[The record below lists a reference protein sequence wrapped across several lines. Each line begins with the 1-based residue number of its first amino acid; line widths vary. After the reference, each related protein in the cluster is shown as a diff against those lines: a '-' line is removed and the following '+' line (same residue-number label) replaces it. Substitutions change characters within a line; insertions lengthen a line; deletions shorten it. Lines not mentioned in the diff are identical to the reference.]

1 MTSSSSPVVPDA
13 PDPATRAH
21 PAEAASA
28 SPPTA
33 SLGPLRDA
41 IDAIDAE
48 VLALLNRRAAI
59 ALRVGEVKRAADPA
73 AQVFRPE
80 REAQVVRRL
89 VTLNAGPLP
98 ADAVGT
104 IFREVMSACRALER
118 SAVVAYLGPEGTYSE
133 QAAIRQFG
141 RSVERRA
148 CATIDE
154 IFRQVE
160 ARSSDFGVIPV
171 ENSTEGTVNRS
182 LDLLLNSP
190 LRICAELALAIDH
203 HLLTKTGAMASAGI
217 AVARVCAHPQALA
230 QCAAWLD
237 HHHPDLERLP
247 VASNGLAA
255 KMAAD
260 DATVAAIAGDLAIE
274 RYRLTAVAT
283 HIQDLA
289 RNTTRFAVIG
299 ALGTTPSG
307 RDQTSIVFSVAN
319 QAGAVHEAIEPLA
332 RHGVSMTR
340 FESRPARTGVWV
352 YHFYIDVEGHESEPA
367 VAAALAEVKSRAG
380 FFKVLGSYPLA

>member
-1 MTSSSSPVVPDA
+1 MNDA
-13 PDPATRAH
+13 EGESLAT
-21 PAEAASA
+21 
-28 SPPTA
+28 
-33 SLGPLRDA
+33 LRDE

-48 VLALLNRRAAI
+48 VLALLNRRARVAQ
-59 ALRVGEVKRAADPA
+59 RVGDVKRAADA
-73 AQVFRPE
+73 DAQVFRPE

-89 VTLNAGPLP
+89 EGLNDGPLP
-98 ADAVGT
+98 PEAIGT
-104 IFREVMSACRALER
+104 IFREVMSACRSLER

-133 QAAIRQFG
+133 QAVILQFG
-141 RSVERRA
+141 RAVTRRA

-154 IFRQVE
+154 IFREVE
-160 ARSSDFGVIPV
+160 ARASDFGVIPI

-190 LRICAELALAIDH
+190 LRICGEVALAIHH
-203 HLLTKTGAMASAGI
+203 HLLTRSGAMTS
-217 AVARVCAHPQALA
+217 VTRVCAHPQALA
-230 QCAAWLD
+230 QCTNWLD
-237 HHHPDLERLP
+237 RHHPDLERVP

-260 DATVAAIAGDLAIE
+260 DETVAAIAGDLAVE
-274 RYRLTAVAT
+274 RYGLGIVAG

-289 RNTTRFAVIG
+289 RNTTRFGVIG
-299 ALGTTPSG
+299 AIGTTPSG

-352 YHFYIDVEGHESEPA
+352 YHFYIDVEGHETQPG
-367 VAAALAEVKSRAG
+367 VAAALAELKGRAG
-380 FFKVLGSYPLA
+380 FFKILGSYPLA

>member
-1 MTSSSSPVVPDA
+1 MNDSSPAPA
-13 PDPATRAH
+13 PDH
-21 PAEAASA
+21 EA
-28 SPPTA
+28 
-33 SLGPLRDA
+33 LGALRDE
-41 IDAIDAE
+41 IDAIDAQ
-48 VLALLNRRAAI
+48 VLDLLNRRARV
-59 ALRVGEVKRAADPA
+59 ALRVGEVKHAADPN

-89 VTLNAGPLP
+89 EALNEGPL
-98 ADAVGT
+98 AGEAVGT
-104 IFREVMSACRALER
+104 IFREVMSACRSLER

-133 QAAIRQFG
+133 QAVILQFG
-141 RSVERRA
+141 RAVQRRA

-154 IFRQVE
+154 IFREVE
-160 ARSSDFGVIPV
+160 ARASDFGVIPI

-190 LRICAELALAIDH
+190 LRICGEVALAIHH
-203 HLLTKTGAMASAGI
+203 HLLTKSGAMRNADGV
-217 AVARVCAHPQALA
+217 AVARICAHPQALA
-230 QCAAWLD
+230 QCANWLD
-237 HHHPDLERLP
+237 RHYPDVERMP

-255 KMAAD
+255 KMAAED
-260 DATVAAIAGDLAIE
+260 ETVAAIAGDLAIE
-274 RYRLTAVAT
+274 RYGLATVAG

-289 RNTTRFAVIG
+289 RNTTRFGVIG
-299 ALGTTPSG
+299 SIGTTPSG

-367 VAAALAEVKSRAG
+367 VAAALGELKGRAG

>member
-1 MTSSSSPVVPDA
+1 VSNDDENAQPRSL
-13 PDPATRAH
+13 AT
-21 PAEAASA
+21 
-28 SPPTA
+28 
-33 SLGPLRDA
+33 LRGE
-41 IDAIDAE
+41 IDALDAE
-48 VLALLNRRAAI
+48 VLELLSRRARV
-59 ALRVGEVKRAADPA
+59 ALEVGELKHATDPH

-89 VTLNAGPLP
+89 CELNAGPLP
-98 ADAVGT
+98 EEAIGS
-104 IFREVMSACRALER
+104 IFREVMSACRSLER

-133 QAAIRQFG
+133 QAVIVQFG

-154 IFRQVE
+154 IFREVE
-160 ARSSDFGVIPV
+160 ARAADFGVIPI

-190 LRICAELALAIDH
+190 LRICSEVSLAIHH
-203 HLLTKTGAMASAGI
+203 HLLTRSGAMTDAGGI
-217 AVARVCAHPQALA
+217 AVTRVCAHPQALA
-230 QCAAWLD
+230 QCTNWLD
-237 HHHPDLERLP
+237 HNHPTLERVP

-255 KMAAD
+255 KMAAE
-260 DATVAAIAGDLAIE
+260 DATVAAIAGDLALE
-274 RYRLTAVAT
+274 RYGLAAVAT

-289 RNTTRFAVIG
+289 RNTTRFGVIG
-299 ALGTTPSG
+299 AIDTTPSG
-307 RDQTSIVFSVAN
+307 RDQTSFVFSVAN

-352 YHFYIDVEGHESEPA
+352 YHFYIDVEGHESEPS
-367 VAAALAEVKSRAG
+367 VAAALADLKARAG
-380 FFKVLGSYPLA
+380 FFKILGSYPLA

>member
-1 MTSSSSPVVPDA
+1 MDEAPESSSGGAIGDSL
-13 PDPATRAH
+13 
-21 PAEAASA
+21 AA
-28 SPPTA
+28 
-33 SLGPLRDA
+33 LRDE

-48 VLALLNRRAAI
+48 VLGLLNRRARVAQ
-59 ALRVGEVKRAADPA
+59 RVGDVKRETDPN

-89 VTLNAGPLP
+89 GTLNAGPLP
-98 ADAVGT
+98 NEAVGK
-104 IFREVMSACRALER
+104 IFREVMSACRSLER

-133 QAAIRQFG
+133 QAVILQFG
-141 RSVERRA
+141 RSVARRA

-154 IFRQVE
+154 IFREVE
-160 ARSSDFGVIPV
+160 SKASDFGVIPV

-190 LRICAELALAIDH
+190 LRICGEVALAIHH
-203 HLLTKTGAMASAGI
+203 HLLTSSGAMIDADGVGVTRI
-217 AVARVCAHPQALA
+217 CAHPQALA
-230 QCAAWLD
+230 QCASWLD
-237 HHHPDLERLP
+237 RHYPELERMP

-255 KMAAD
+255 KMAAED
-260 DATVAAIAGDLAIE
+260 PTVAAIAGDLAIE
-274 RYRLTAVAT
+274 RYGLVAVAT

-299 ALGTTPSG
+299 AIGTTPSG
-307 RDQTSIVFSVAN
+307 RDQTSVVFSVAN

-332 RHGVSMTR
+332 RHAVSMTR

-352 YHFYIDVEGHESEPA
+352 YHFYIDVEGHETEPA
-367 VAAALAEVKSRAG
+367 VAAALGELKGRAG
-380 FFKVLGSYPLA
+380 FFKILGSYPLA

>member
-1 MTSSSSPVVPDA
+1 MDRDA
-13 PDPATRAH
+13 PDPLVA
-21 PAEAASA
+21 
-28 SPPTA
+28 
-33 SLGPLRDA
+33 LRDE
-41 IDAIDAE
+41 IDAIDVQ
-48 VLALLNRRAAI
+48 VLALLNRRAGVAQ
-59 ALRVGEVKRAADPA
+59 RVGDLKRTIDAD

-89 VTLNAGPLP
+89 CDLNRGPLP
-98 ADAVGT
+98 ADAVGH
-104 IFREVMSACRALER
+104 IFREVMSACRSLER
-118 SAVVAYLGPEGTYSE
+118 AAVVAYLGPEGTYSE
-133 QAAIRQFG
+133 QSVILQFG

-148 CATIDE
+148 APTIDA
-154 IFRQVE
+154 IFREVE
-160 ARSSDFGVIPV
+160 SKAADFGVIPV

-190 LRICAELALAIDH
+190 LRICGEVSLTIHH
-203 HLLTKTGAMASAGI
+203 HLLTRDGTMA
-217 AVARVCAHPQALA
+217 AVTRVCAHPQALA
-230 QCAAWLD
+230 QCTGWLD
-237 HHHPDLERLP
+237 HHHPSLERLP

-255 KMAAD
+255 KMASD
-260 DATVAAIAGDLAIE
+260 DPTVAAIAGDLAIE
-274 RYRLTAVAT
+274 RYGLVAVAT

-299 ALGTTPSG
+299 PIATTPSG

-352 YHFYIDVEGHESEPA
+352 YHFYIDVEGHETEPA
-367 VAAALAEVKSRAG
+367 VAAALAELKGRAG

>member
-1 MTSSSSPVVPDA
+1 MNDA
-13 PDPATRAH
+13 A
-21 PAEAASA
+21 
-28 SPPTA
+28 PTP
-33 SLGPLRDA
+33 GPLAGLRDE
-41 IDAIDAE
+41 IDAIDAQ
-48 VLALLNRRAAI
+48 VLELLNRRAKI
-59 ALRVGEVKRAADPA
+59 ALRVGEVKRAVDPD

-89 VTLNAGPLP
+89 EGLNAGPLAREAIGP
-98 ADAVGT
+98 
-104 IFREVMSACRALER
+104 IFREVMSACRSLER

-133 QAAIRQFG
+133 QAVILQFG
-141 RSVERRA
+141 RAVSRRA

-154 IFRQVE
+154 IFREVE
-160 ARSSDFGVIPV
+160 AKASDFGVIPI

-190 LRICAELALAIDH
+190 LRICGEVALAIHH
-203 HLLTKTGAMASAGI
+203 HLLTKSGAMTGVTRI
-217 AVARVCAHPQALA
+217 CAHPQALA
-230 QCAAWLD
+230 QCANWLD
-237 HHHPDLERLP
+237 RHHPAIEPVP

-255 KMAAD
+255 KMASD
-260 DATVAAIAGDLAIE
+260 DETVAAIAGDLAIE
-274 RYRLTAVAT
+274 RYGLIAVAD

-299 ALGTTPSG
+299 SIDTMSSG

-352 YHFYIDVEGHESEPA
+352 YHFYIDVEGHESEPK
-367 VAAALAEVKSRAG
+367 VAAALAELKGRAG
-380 FFKVLGSYPLA
+380 FFKVLGAYPLA

>member
-1 MTSSSSPVVPDA
+1 MNDASKPD
-13 PDPATRAH
+13 TL
-21 PAEAASA
+21 
-28 SPPTA
+28 A
-33 SLGPLRDA
+33 SLRDE

-48 VLALLNRRAAI
+48 VLTLLNRRARVAQ
-59 ALRVGEVKRAADPA
+59 RVGELKRATDEH

-89 VTLNAGPLP
+89 GVLNDGPLP
-98 ADAVGT
+98 DDAIAT
-104 IFREVMSACRALER
+104 IYREIMSACRALER

-133 QAAIRQFG
+133 HAVILQFG
-141 RSVERRA
+141 RSVERRP

-154 IFRQVE
+154 IFREVE
-160 ARSSDFGVIPV
+160 ATSSDFGVIPI

-182 LDLLLNSP
+182 LDMLLNSP
-190 LRICAELALAIDH
+190 LRICGEVALAIDH
-203 HLLTKTGAMASAGI
+203 HLLTKSGSMRVDEAAGDGR
-217 AVARVCAHPQALA
+217 AVTRICAHPQALA
-230 QCAAWLD
+230 QCVQWLD
-237 HHHPDLERLP
+237 RHYPDIEKVP

-255 KMAAD
+255 KMAAE
-260 DATVAAIAGDLAIE
+260 DATIAAIAGDLAIE
-274 RYRLTAVAT
+274 RYGLAAVAS

-299 ALGTTPSG
+299 SIATTPSG

-319 QAGAVHEAIEPLA
+319 KSGAVYEALEPLA

-352 YHFYIDVEGHESEPA
+352 YHFYIDVEGHETDA
-367 VAAALAEVKSRAG
+367 GVAAALGELKAQAG
-380 FFKVLGSYPLA
+380 FFKILGSYPLA

>member
-1 MTSSSSPVVPDA
+1 MSTTETQPA
-13 PDPATRAH
+13 P
-21 PAEAASA
+21 EQ
-28 SPPTA
+28 
-33 SLGPLRDA
+33 PLLALRNE
-41 IDAIDAE
+41 IDALDAQL
-48 VLALLNRRAAI
+48 LALLNRRARI
-59 ALRVGEVKRAADPA
+59 ALEVGEVKRLADPD

-89 VTLNAGPLP
+89 HEINQGPLL
-98 ADAVGT
+98 DAHIGT
-104 IFREVMSACRALER
+104 IFREVMSACRSLER

-133 QAAIRQFG
+133 QAVILQFG
-141 RSVERRA
+141 RTVERRA

-154 IFRQVE
+154 IFREVE
-160 ARSSDFGVIPV
+160 AKASDFGVIPI

-190 LRICAELALAIDH
+190 LRICGEVALAIHH
-203 HLLTKTGAMASAGI
+203 HLLTKSGAMTNADGV
-217 AVARVCAHPQALA
+217 AVTRVCAHPQALA
-230 QCAAWLD
+230 QCTGWLD
-237 HHHPDLERLP
+237 HHYPQLERMP

-255 KMAAD
+255 KMASE

-274 RYRLTAVAT
+274 RYGLQAVAS

-289 RNTTRFAVIG
+289 RNTTRFAIIG
-299 ALGTTPSG
+299 AIGSTPSG
-307 RDQTSIVFSVAN
+307 RDQTSFVFSVAN

-352 YHFYIDVEGHESEPA
+352 YHFYIDVEGHETEPG
-367 VAAALAEVKSRAG
+367 VAAALAELKGHAG
-380 FFKVLGSYPLA
+380 FFKILGSYPLA

>member
-1 MTSSSSPVVPDA
+1 MDDATTPDS
-13 PDPATRAH
+13 
-21 PAEAASA
+21 AAL
-28 SPPTA
+28 TA
-33 SLGPLRDA
+33 LREQ

-48 VLALLNRRAAI
+48 LLALLNRRARI
-59 ALRVGEVKRAADPA
+59 AEDVGALKRAIDPD

-89 VTLNAGPLP
+89 AALNGGPLP
-98 ADAVGT
+98 DAAVGA

-118 SAVVAYLGPEGTYSE
+118 PAVVAYLGPEGTYSE
-133 QAAIRQFG
+133 QAVILQFG

-148 CATIDE
+148 CASIDE
-154 IFRQVE
+154 IFREVE
-160 ARSSDFGVIPV
+160 SKAADFGVIPL

-190 LRICAELALAIDH
+190 LRICGEVALAIHH
-203 HLLTKTGAMASAGI
+203 HLLTQAGSMPG
-217 AVARVCAHPQALA
+217 VVRVCAHPQALA
-230 QCAAWLD
+230 QCSDWLD
-237 HHHPDLERLP
+237 RHQPALERVP

-260 DATVAAIAGDLAIE
+260 DPTTAAIAGDLAIE
-274 RYRLTAVAT
+274 RYGLVPVAT

-289 RNTTRFAVIG
+289 RNTTRFGVIG
-299 ALGTTPSG
+299 AIATTPSG
-307 RDQTSIVFSVAN
+307 RDQTSFVFSVAN

-332 RHGVSMTR
+332 RFGVSMTR

-352 YHFYIDVEGHESEPA
+352 YHFYIDVEGHEQQPG
-367 VAAALAEVKSRAG
+367 VAAALGELKSRAG
-380 FFKVLGSYPLA
+380 FFKILGSYPLA

>member
-1 MTSSSSPVVPDA
+1 MHDPSTAHAA
-13 PDPATRAH
+13 PDLAGTPADD
-21 PAEAASA
+21 
-28 SPPTA
+28 
-33 SLGPLRDA
+33 PLATLRVE
-41 IDAIDAE
+41 IDDIDGQ
-48 VLALLNRRAAI
+48 VLALLNRRAAV
-59 ALRVGEVKRAADPA
+59 AQRVGDVKRAADPH

-89 VTLNAGPLP
+89 ATLNAGPLP
-98 ADAVGT
+98 DEAVGT
-104 IFREVMSACRALER
+104 IFREVMSACRSLER

-141 RSVERRA
+141 RSVERRP
-148 CATIDE
+148 CVSIDE

-160 ARSSDFGVIPV
+160 AKASDFGVIPV

-190 LRICAELALAIDH
+190 LRICGELALAIDH
-203 HLLTKTGAMASAGI
+203 HLLTASGAMRSEDAT
-217 AVARVCAHPQALA
+217 VTRVCAHPQALA

-237 HHHPDLERLP
+237 RHHPDLERVP

-274 RYRLTAVAT
+274 RYGLVAVDK

-299 ALGTTPSG
+299 AIPTTPSG
-307 RDQTSIVFSVAN
+307 RDQTSFVFSVAN
-319 QAGAVHEAIEPLA
+319 QAGAVHAAIEPLA

-352 YHFYIDVEGHESEPA
+352 YHFYIDVEGHESDAA
-367 VAAALAEVKSRAG
+367 VAGALAELKSRAG
-380 FFKVLGSYPLA
+380 FFKTLGSYPVA